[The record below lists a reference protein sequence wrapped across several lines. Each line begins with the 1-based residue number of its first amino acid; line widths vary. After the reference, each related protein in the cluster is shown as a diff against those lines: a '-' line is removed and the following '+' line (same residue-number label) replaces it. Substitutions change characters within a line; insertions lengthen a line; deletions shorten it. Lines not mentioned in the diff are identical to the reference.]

1 MDFLEAKGILVKKGY
16 KYYCA
21 RMISGYDF
29 DDPEGNQVFLT
40 ETEIISLAQDAQS

>member
-40 ETEIISLAQDAQS
+40 ETEIISLAEDAQS